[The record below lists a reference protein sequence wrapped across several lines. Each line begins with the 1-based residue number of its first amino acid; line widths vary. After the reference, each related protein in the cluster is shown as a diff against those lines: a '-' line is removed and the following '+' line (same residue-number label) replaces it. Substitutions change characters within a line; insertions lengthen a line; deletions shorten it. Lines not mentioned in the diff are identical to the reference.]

1 MNALSFYISLFHLA
15 ALTFLAQKTTGFLF
29 DQASI
34 PSNAFVFQGKMANP
48 GRKNADMGG
57 IGMPLRRMD
66 ALFSPGCRFLQ
77 GLRKEPEHL
86 VMEGKEMKIA
96 SSNVQAQSEHVL
108 EKKSVT
114 MERLNF
120 WTGAPPEEAGQEE
133 QAVLVQLGA
142 AQKQKLS
149 FMDSSMAFG
158 VKRGRDKGD
167 EQTDVRLRLLEAVVF
182 ALTGKRLKLRAVDTD
197 MFSREESAGGNFP
210 GTEAM
215 TDWGLEYDFFRS
227 YEEHEQ
233 IRFSAS
239 GSVQTADGRAISFSL
254 DLHMSRSY
262 YEESH
267 VSLRL
272 GNAQRMDPLV
282 IAYAGKAPALST
294 QKHAFDLDA
303 DGKKEHISF
312 GVGGSGFLA
321 FDKNGDGRINDGS
334 ELFGPQSGNGF
345 MELRAYDVDNNG
357 WIDESDPVFHK
368 LSILTMGEDGNTML
382 FSLGEVGV
390 GAIYLNG
397 IKTEYSFA
405 DGQKNDG
412 QMRASS
418 VFLRENG
425 TAGSI
430 HHIDLTI

>member
-1 MNALSFYISLFHLA
+1 
-15 ALTFLAQKTTGFLF
+15 
-29 DQASI
+29 
-34 PSNAFVFQGKMANP
+34 
-48 GRKNADMGG
+48 
-57 IGMPLRRMD
+57 
-66 ALFSPGCRFLQ
+66 
-77 GLRKEPEHL
+77 
-86 VMEGKEMKIA
+86 MKITA
-96 SSNVQAQSEHVL
+96 SNVQAQSEHVL
-108 EKKSVT
+108 ERKSVAL
-114 MERLNF
+114 ERLNF
-120 WTGAPPEEAGQEE
+120 WTGAPPAQAEGMGQEE
-133 QAVLVQLGA
+133 QAVLVQLEAGA
-142 AQKQKLS
+142 QRQNLA
-149 FMDSSMAFG
+149 FTGSSKAVG
-158 VKRGRDKGD
+158 VKQGREKGD

-182 ALTGKRLKLRAVDTD
+182 ALTGKRLKLHAVDQD
-197 MFSREESAGGNFP
+197 MFKRAESAGGSFP
-210 GTEAM
+210 GTETM
-215 TDWGLEYDFFRS
+215 PDWGLEYDSFRS

-239 GSVQTADGRAISFSL
+239 GSVKTADGGAISFSL
-254 DLHMSRSY
+254 DLNMSRSY

-282 IAYAGKAPALST
+282 IAYAGKAPALSV
-294 QKHAFDLDA
+294 QKYAFDLDA
-303 DGKKEHISF
+303 DGKKEQISF
-312 GVGGSGFLA
+312 AVDGSGFLA
-321 FDKNGDGRINDGS
+321 FDKNGDGRINDGG

-345 MELRAYDVDNNG
+345 TDLRAYDVDNNG

-390 GAIYLNG
+390 GAIYLNEV
-397 IKTEYSFA
+397 KTEYSFA
-405 DGQKNDG
+405 DGQRSNG